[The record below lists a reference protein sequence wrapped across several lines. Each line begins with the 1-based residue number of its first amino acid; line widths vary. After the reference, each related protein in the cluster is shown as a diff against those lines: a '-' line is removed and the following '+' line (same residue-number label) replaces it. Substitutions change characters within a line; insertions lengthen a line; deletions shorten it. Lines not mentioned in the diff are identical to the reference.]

1 MVAGDCLMRWALYGA
16 ADVHIAVS
24 AGMALT
30 FLVASLAV
38 VWWVF
43 KTGWRIRR
51 PACTFEPALI
61 LVRTTP
67 VFLVGVDETPERLVL
82 VASFGQ

>member
-1 MVAGDCLMRWALYGA
+1 MTLP
-16 ADVHIAVS
+16 
-24 AGMALT
+24 

-43 KTGWRIRR
+43 NTGRRIRR
-51 PACTFEPALI
+51 WACTFQPALI
-61 LVRTTP
+61 LVRATF

-82 VASFGQ
+82 VASFG